1 MRTAIYQVLVQG
13 KPGAEMF
20 PVYAG
25 TGKDVRIFL
34 LKVSKLQEAGDIN
47 PNYQYFTKFLRSVSI
62 G

>member
-1 MRTAIYQVLVQG
+1 MKTKFYQVLVQS

-25 TGKDVRIFL
+25 NGKDVRLFL
-34 LKVSKLQEAGDIN
+34 LKVAKLQEAGDLD
-47 PNYQYFTKFLRSVSI
+47 PNYEYFTKFLRCICI